1 MPSLHDIQSA
11 FLRAVFEGREQDIAP
26 HILALGVAPDARL
39 AVYRNNVLHNYH
51 EALRAVY
58 PVVERLV
65 GEEFFAHAA
74 RRYALASPSL
84 SGDIQDYG
92 GSFPELLAALPGAA
106 ELSYLPDTARL
117 EWFAHEAFHA
127 AEHPPLNPES
137 LAAVPAERYPELRFA
152 LHPSCRLIAS
162 PWPVQRIWE
171 VNQPGYTGDVSVD
184 LRMGGVR
191 LLLWRPRFQ
200 VEMVPL
206 AAGEFALLEFLAAGR
221 SLGAACDA
229 ALAEEEGFDVAAA
242 LRARVSDGVVAG
254 CAL

>member
-1 MPSLHDIQSA
+1 MPSLREIQSA
-11 FLRAVFEGREQDIAP
+11 FARAVFEGREEAIAP
-26 HILALGVAPDARL
+26 YILAGGVAPAGRL
-39 AVYRNNVLHNYH
+39 EVYRNNVLHNYH

-65 GEEFFAHAA
+65 GEAFFAHAA

-92 GSFPELLAALPGAA
+92 GSFSELLAVLPGAA

-117 EWFAHEAFHA
+117 EWLVHEAFHA
-127 AEHPPLNPES
+127 AEHPPLHPES

-152 LHPSCRLIAS
+152 LHPSCRLITS

-171 VNQPGYTGDVSVD
+171 VNQPGHAGDESVD
-184 LRMGGVR
+184 LGIGGVR

-206 AAGEFALLEFLAAGR
+206 AAGEYALLSALASMQTLAA
-221 SLGAACDA
+221 AWDA
-229 ALAEEEGFDVAAA
+229 ALAVDAEFDVAAA
-242 LRARVSDGVVAG
+242 LRERTAEGVIAG
-254 CAL
+254 FEL